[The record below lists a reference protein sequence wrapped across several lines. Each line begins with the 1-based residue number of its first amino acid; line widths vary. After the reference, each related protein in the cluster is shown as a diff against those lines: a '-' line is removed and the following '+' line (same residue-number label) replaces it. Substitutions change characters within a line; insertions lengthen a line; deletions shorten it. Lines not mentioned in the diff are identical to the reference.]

1 MTAERFARMQAAIAR
16 AWAVSPFHRRHWR
29 AAGVPEG
36 WIPPSPEAL
45 GRLPVVTKEAL
56 LEGQR
61 REAPWGG
68 NLCVPEAAIAQIHL
82 TSGTSGIGQER
93 YALTAADVAV
103 MGGSWRP
110 QYEAIGLVP
119 GDVAIFTIPVSLFCA
134 GLSALE
140 GARRHGLVP
149 IFTGV
154 SAKDLILRMI
164 GEHRAA
170 YLYGTESFLLQLA
183 GVAREMGMAG
193 AWRGHLKGVQSV
205 GASPQLLAACE
216 EVFGA
221 PLFEVYGCTQAAA
234 KIATTCALGAG
245 RGTTHFH
252 DEHLFIELRHPET
265 GDLVTEGP
273 ADIIVS
279 TPYREASPV
288 FRFDI
293 RDRVDVVPAGS
304 CACGDPRPG
313 FRPGTL
319 RRSDGMLKIRGV
331 NVWPEAVERL
341 LLAHPEVRDFRATV
355 RRRQDGADELE
366 IRVAPR
372 RGEAIAPALLGAL
385 AEEVRAATMVRP
397 HLLVDGAIADI
408 AGAYKIRRWSDERPR
423 FAGASEGGG
432 DGAR

>member
-1 MTAERFARMQAAIAR
+1 
-16 AWAVSPFHRRHWR
+16 
-29 AAGVPEG
+29 
-36 WIPPSPEAL
+36 
-45 GRLPVVTKEAL
+45 
-56 LEGQR
+56 
-61 REAPWGG
+61 
-68 NLCVPEAAIAQIHL
+68 
-82 TSGTSGIGQER
+82 
-93 YALTAADVAV
+93 
-103 MGGSWRP
+103 MGESWRP

-134 GLSALE
+134 GLSAFE
-140 GARRHGLVP
+140 GARRYGLVP

-154 SAKDLILRMI
+154 SAKDLIVRMI

-183 GVAREMGMAG
+183 GVAREMGVAG
-193 AWRGHLKGVQSV
+193 AWRGHLKGVQTV

-234 KIATTCALGAG
+234 KIATTCALGAAH
-245 RGTTHFH
+245 GTTHFH

-265 GDLVTEGP
+265 GELVTEGP

-288 FRFDI
+288 FRFDV

-304 CACGDPRPG
+304 CPCGDPRPG

-319 RRSDGMLKIRGV
+319 RRSDSMMKIRGV
-331 NVWPEAVERL
+331 NVWPDAVERL
-341 LLAHPEVRDFRATV
+341 LLAHPEVRDFRAAV

-372 RGEAIAPALLGAL
+372 RGEAIAPALLHAL
-385 AEEVRAATMVRP
+385 ADEVRAATMVRP
-397 HLLVDGAIADI
+397 HLLVDGAITEM
-408 AGAYKIRRWSDERPR
+408 AGAYKVRRWSDERLR
-423 FAGASEGGG
+423 FETASGRGG
-432 DGAR
+432 DGPR